1 MKVLLVNGSPHKNG
15 CTHTAL
21 NIVADVLHE
30 EGIETEEFW
39 IGIKPIGGCIG
50 CHQCDKRHDCI
61 FDDVVN
67 VFRKKAQEADGF
79 LFGSPVHYAAL
90 GGNMKILWTAF
101 FIRKRVATATK
112 GSISNRQR
120 LSSVPAGRE
129 LQRPLMK

>member
-39 IGIKPIGGCIG
+39 IGIKPVGGCIG

-90 GGNMKILWTAF
+90 GGNMKNF
-101 FIRKRVATATK
+101 MDRVFY
-112 GSISNRQR
+112 
-120 LSSVPAGRE
+120 
-129 LQRPLMK
+129 